1 MVSTLLVR
9 VVLGGFGLIEFQYL
23 YCAAFVI
30 AVEEGWGAAAVDSG
44 QPLEREGVLT
54 AITGLGEG
62 VGTGRGEA
70 LFVVGEAGQ
79 RPSRRCPSGDRL
91 VGARCRA
98 ATLLLAPHRRRPVG
112 RLAEAD
118 GDPETAEKH
127 HQIAVALHEPVELP
141 LETRRDPAELRR
153 LGRVTATV

>member
-30 AVEEGWGAAAVDSG
+30 AVEEGWGAAAVNSG

-62 VGTGRGEA
+62 WGP
-70 LFVVGEAGQ
+70 AGV
-79 RPSRRCPSGDRL
+79 RRCL
-91 VGARCRA
+91 WW
-98 ATLLLAPHRRRPVG
+98 G
-112 RLAEAD
+112 RLASDRPDDARRVIDWLERGAARL
-118 GDPETAEKH
+118 PCCWPR
-127 HQIAVALHEPVELP
+127 IAAA
-141 LETRRDPAELRR
+141 R
-153 LGRVTATV
+153 